1 MKMTKQYK
9 SYLAFNNW
17 DTTFIVHFPQHSF
30 NKNGCNLYFQQDH
43 FGLSI
48 KKKKGQN
55 KRNYNDCV
63 LFHKAMSKTDTLIK

>member
-1 MKMTKQYK
+1 MAVTCIFSKTI
-9 SYLAFNNW
+9 LAS
-17 DTTFIVHFPQHSF
+17 Q
-30 NKNGCNLYFQQDH
+30 L
-43 FGLSI
+43 